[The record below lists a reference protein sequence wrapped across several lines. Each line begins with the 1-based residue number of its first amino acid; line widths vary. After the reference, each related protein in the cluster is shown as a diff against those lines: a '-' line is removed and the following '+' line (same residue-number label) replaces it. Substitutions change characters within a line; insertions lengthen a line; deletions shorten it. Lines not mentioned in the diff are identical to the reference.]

1 METRKN
7 IIYLKYIDTHLHL
20 FIVFIRLSIQTLES
34 LSTMPKKET
43 NGINFGEISTIRNIL
58 MGQQMDDYNN
68 RFQELKDHLEKVE
81 ASLNSRLK
89 EIEEQQV
96 AQNREMQKVF
106 TAKLDRLES
115 LLLQSIKDVNAT
127 AIDNTT
133 QERQNM
139 AQLLAEMSER
149 LLKK

>member
-1 METRKN
+1 M
-7 IIYLKYIDTHLHL
+7 
-20 FIVFIRLSIQTLES
+20 S
-34 LSTMPKKET
+34 KKET
-43 NGINFGEISTIRNIL
+43 NGVNFGEISTIRNIL

-89 EIEEQQV
+89 EIEEQQI

-106 TAKLDRLES
+106 TAKLDRLEN

-127 AIDNTT
+127 AIENTT

-139 AQLLAEMSER
+139 AQLLAEMSDR